1 MVGSRNGFSKLVLAI
16 MRGRGRVQA
25 GSRTTLPTRLTT
37 LNISHCIT
45 IKHSADTNTD
55 NHTTLSLYVCSCSC
69 QITISKFPCCSPSHL
84 INSIFLGGQK
94 LGKNGLNQAER
105 WQNIHFSSCVW
116 PAAAVICSAAGA
128 GSWWWMLNE
137 AVSAWCICCR
147 IKWELD
153 SAWYRWLPGPML
165 HKNWPRPILHWYS
178 TRSWYHLAPPGVA
191 RNNSNYPASNDNWA
205 LKRTVEGNL
214 L

>member
-1 MVGSRNGFSKLVLAI
+1 MGGTFI
-16 MRGRGRVQA
+16 
-25 GSRTTLPTRLTT
+25 
-37 LNISHCIT
+37 CIT
-45 IKHSADTNTD
+45 LMFMLMP
-55 NHTTLSLYVCSCSC
+55 NHNFKISLLFAFTSN
-69 QITISKFPCCSPSHL
+69 KFY
-84 INSIFLGGQK
+84 IFKGVKGQK

-105 WQNIHFSSCVW
+105 WENIHFSSCVW

-153 SAWYRWLPGPML
+153 SAWYRGMPGPML

-191 RNNSNYPASNDNWA
+191 RNNSNYPASNDN
-205 LKRTVEGNL
+205 
-214 L
+214 

>member
-1 MVGSRNGFSKLVLAI
+1 MWIIYCSYFKYVVILYSTDTDIAWVIYFLFLENLCFLPSMVGSRNGFSKLVLAI

-37 LNISHCIT
+37 LNILHCIT

-55 NHTTLSLYVCSCSC
+55 NHTTLSVYVFSCSC

-105 WQNIHFSSCVW
+105 WQNIHFSSYV
-116 PAAAVICSAAGA
+116 
-128 GSWWWMLNE
+128 
-137 AVSAWCICCR
+137 
-147 IKWELD
+147 
-153 SAWYRWLPGPML
+153 
-165 HKNWPRPILHWYS
+165 
-178 TRSWYHLAPPGVA
+178 
-191 RNNSNYPASNDNWA
+191 
-205 LKRTVEGNL
+205 
-214 L
+214 